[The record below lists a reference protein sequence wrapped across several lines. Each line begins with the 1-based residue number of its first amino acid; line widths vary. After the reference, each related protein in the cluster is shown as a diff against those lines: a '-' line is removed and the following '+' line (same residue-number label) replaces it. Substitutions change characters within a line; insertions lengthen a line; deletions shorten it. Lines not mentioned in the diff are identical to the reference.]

1 LLRFQIIFLI
11 LDQTNKAKMRSLS
24 VIFFCILIIRN
35 SYGQIGFPYCEP
47 FDGSSIQEA
56 TVFGGNARLIDGV
69 LRLTEN
75 QTNQRG
81 YVYVDIP
88 FPSVF
93 GIKASFEY
101 FSYGGDIVNRAD
113 GISFFLFDADVP
125 VFTAGGFGGSLG
137 YAQKGNDPGLSRAY
151 IGIGFDEFGNFGNT
165 AENKV
170 GGFPGAGTDLVPD
183 AIAIRGPGNG
193 TSGYAFLVGRKT
205 MLTGNDGLSPGGQ
218 FPISS
223 GGPGTNRVT
232 DPNLPGYRKVFLDL
246 QPKPDGTGYFVKLQ
260 MRVTTAQ
267 GQPRMVTIFDR
278 PYDFPAPKNL
288 KIGFAASTGGFTNFH
303 EIKNLLV
310 EVSNDEALE
319 DPKGVDFDEIAS
331 CEGQE
336 NTYFITDEEVVLP
349 NESSVIR
356 CLQFYA
362 SLEDIEEESGD
373 VCSQAKCREENRIL
387 ELPQGTFKAGDVGGE
402 FTFFPNPGFT
412 DQKVTVYYTLTDSY
426 GKSSSGNSMALTIQE
441 SPEPINLRV
450 SGSQEAQNEE
460 IRLCQGDSVSLIG
473 SGEEAYFRFE
483 WFRDGEL
490 VEGADQNTYTV
501 TESGEY
507 QILGYNRKNCAAK
520 SNIVK
525 VDYPELPPFIISNP
539 TVGCTP
545 GQSVDVTTSISDF
558 ELTSYDYLLKGQGQE
573 YRNQA
578 LTSISVSA
586 VFELLVK
593 YKDLDCYGEPLQLEV
608 VILDQPLEV
617 NFDFM
622 VEGTDIIGDGQG
634 GIFPDDPIQ
643 FIDRSDSRTVIRDWD
658 FSDGATSNERNPV
671 HVFGKKGQFEV
682 ELTITDQYGC
692 TQTIT
697 NLVSITRS
705 YRVMFPTGFTP
716 LDALNQTFVPKFKG
730 ISKLEF
736 MIFNSWGQLIFRTDE
751 LTTEGWDGKL
761 NGELLDSGF
770 YFFKF
775 NAVAID
781 GEKVVEEGKFKL
793 IR

>member
-1 LLRFQIIFLI
+1 
-11 LDQTNKAKMRSLS
+11 
-24 VIFFCILIIRN
+24 
-35 SYGQIGFPYCEP
+35 
-47 FDGSSIQEA
+47 
-56 TVFGGNARLIDGV
+56 
-69 LRLTEN
+69 
-75 QTNQRG
+75 
-81 YVYVDIP
+81 
-88 FPSVF
+88 
-93 GIKASFEY
+93 
-101 FSYGGDIVNRAD
+101 
-113 GISFFLFDADVP
+113 
-125 VFTAGGFGGSLG
+125 
-137 YAQKGNDPGLSRAY
+137 
-151 IGIGFDEFGNFGNT
+151 
-165 AENKV
+165 
-170 GGFPGAGTDLVPD
+170 
-183 AIAIRGPGNG
+183 
-193 TSGYAFLVGRKT
+193 
-205 MLTGNDGLSPGGQ
+205 
-218 FPISS
+218 
-223 GGPGTNRVT
+223 
-232 DPNLPGYRKVFLDL
+232 
-246 QPKPDGTGYFVKLQ
+246 
-260 MRVTTAQ
+260 
-267 GQPRMVTIFDR
+267 MVTIFDR

-558 ELTSYDYLLKGQGQE
+558 DLTSYDYLLKGQGQE